1 MGFSKIS
8 DDEFSTLC
16 GNQNERSILESTLSL
31 FSTFCGHT
39 PEQFAHLLGE
49 IKEHRYPEK
58 NTALI

>member
-1 MGFSKIS
+1 MSN
-8 DDEFSTLC
+8 TAQARVL
-16 GNQNERSILESTLSL
+16 
-31 FSTFCGHT
+31 T